1 MLFAVFCIDKPGME
15 TVRGDVLAAH
25 QGYMETGPVE
35 VVMSGPLATDDRK
48 HMIGSLFVLEA
59 SDRAAIEEFHKGD
72 PFVIA
77 GVWNTVDIR
86 AFNLRVDNRGR
97 REG

>member
-72 PFVIA
+72 PLVVA